1 MSEILGVFNHPDAVE
16 RVGKGLAVLTAGRAA
31 DLWLC
36 TETGDHHLADV
47 DTLRETVR
55 PSRTCLA
62 SASCRPC
69 SAGKEHVNRF
79 VADAELYREPG
90 LPVNEHDEGR
100 GSATELLSW
109 FEPLTAPS
117 ADGDAARTTSVTS
130 ALSAPDGAYAA
141 AYWMREG
148 ATAEGQLILA
158 RDLLGLRPL
167 CFSHADGF
175 AFASEKRALEAMGY
189 AHAIMLDP
197 RLLLRYLIAEDRVRF
212 VARAFFS
219 PEPELREP
227 EATLKATLLELLRG
241 SLEKRR
247 PEDDTVGLLF
257 SGGLDSTLLAYLSA
271 SRGRKIICYTVAVA
285 DPGMKAAEDVE
296 FAERIASELAVP
308 LKVKRLTLADIE
320 RYLRLVVPLID
331 DTDGVKISV
340 ALPLYAACEQAKADG
355 IRTLFYG
362 LGTEELFAGYER
374 HKRVQAAELNNA
386 CRSGL
391 LAMHE
396 RDLYR
401 DAMIAKALGISLRA
415 PFLAPEF
422 VAYALRI
429 PAACKVAGDE
439 SKVILRAIA
448 RDLGLETAA
457 RRRKRAVQYGANI
470 VKAIEKLAKRNGYQ
484 YTRDYLRTFY
494 PARNLKLGCL
504 FSSGKDSTFALWLM
518 LKAGYPVACLI
529 TLKSRNPD
537 SFMFHTPAVDLAVL
551 QAEAIG
557 LPLVLRETAGEQ
569 ETELEDLRAA
579 LRAAK
584 ARYGLDGVITGALW
598 SRYQKDR
605 IERIAAEEHLT
616 VFSPLWHCNQETEL
630 RLVVSTFTIIFTGI
644 GAYGLDSSWLGRPIG
659 MAEVDRLVALSEK
672 LAKRRGEYPATTVP
686 GLNIAGEGGEFESL
700 VLDGPLFKKR
710 LVILESEVLE
720 EEETT
725 ARLLVKE
732 AGLVAKE

>member
-1 MSEILGVFNHPDAVE
+1 MSMILGVFNHPEAVE
-16 RVGKGLAVLTAGRAA
+16 RVVKGLEVLTAGRVA

-36 TETGDHHLADV
+36 TDTGDFHVADV

-62 SASCRPC
+62 SSSCRPL
-69 SAGKEHVNRF
+69 SAGKERVNRF
-79 VADAELYREPG
+79 VADAELYHEPSLQG
-90 LPVNEHDEGR
+90 TEHEEGT
-100 GSATELLSW
+100 GSVTELLSW
-109 FEPLTAPS
+109 FEPLTAPY
-117 ADGDAARTTSVTS
+117 AEVDAACTTSLTAAPW
-130 ALSAPDGAYAA
+130 ALDGAYAA
-141 AYWMREG
+141 AYWLRDG
-148 ATAEGQLILA
+148 ATPDGQLLIA

-167 CFSHADGF
+167 CFAHAEGF

-189 AHAIMLDP
+189 AHAILLEP
-197 RLLLRYLIAEDRVRF
+197 RLLLRYLIAEDRLRF

-227 EATLKATLLELLRG
+227 EEKLKGELLDLLRA
-241 SLEKRR
+241 SIVKRR
-247 PEDDTVGLLF
+247 PHDDTIGLLF
-257 SGGLDSTLLAYLSA
+257 SGGLDSSLLAYLSK
-271 SRGRKIICYTVAVA
+271 SLGRKIICYTVAVA
-285 DPGMKAAEDVE
+285 DPSMKAAEDLQ
-296 FAERIASELAVP
+296 FAERIAAELDVP
-308 LKVKRLTLADIE
+308 LKVKSLTLGDIE
-320 RYLRLVVPLID
+320 RYLSLVVPLID

-340 ALPLYAACEQAKADG
+340 ALPLYAACELAKADG

-374 HKRVQAAELNNA
+374 HKRVNAAELNNA

-401 DAMIAKALGISLRA
+401 DAMIAKALGIALRA

-429 PAACKVAGDE
+429 PAACKLAGDE

-494 PARNLKLGCL
+494 PARNIKLGCL

-529 TLKSRNPD
+529 NLRSRNPD
-537 SFMFHTPAVDLAVL
+537 SYMFHTPAVDLAVL

-569 ETELEDLRAA
+569 EAELEDLRVA

-584 ARYGLDGVITGALW
+584 ASYGIEGVITGALW

-605 IERIAAEEHLT
+605 IERIAAEEHLK

-630 RLVVSTFTIIFTGI
+630 RLVVSTFEIIFTGI

-659 MAEVDRLVALSEK
+659 TADVDRLVALSEK
-672 LAKRRGEYPATTVP
+672 LARRRSEHPTTMVP

-720 EEETT
+720 EDVTT

-732 AGLVAKE
+732 ARLVDKE